1 MVIMGRTINYNK
13 LKELYNYDELINF
26 LYNHYYYVIDKV
38 YIRND
43 GIIPISTIEECY
55 KNGITEFVSRNDTNA
70 NPSKY
75 IHSKLISLEKSC
87 KSKNSKKEYYELLKR
102 AYLGDIN
109 ARKKLFFSHT
119 DKIDKRII
127 NIYETYLEYDLISL
141 ENLGIFLYQD
151 MWNFVNRYFN
161 SENNGF
167 YFSTRFS
174 NQLNSSTSKLMRNL
188 DKKTLN
194 NNAKIKKKGR
204 G

>member
-1 MVIMGRTINYNK
+1 MPK
-13 LKELYNYDELINF
+13 YNY
-26 LYNHYYYVIDKV
+26 YYYYIVDKV
-38 YIRND
+38 YLRNSGLIKKAD
-43 GIIPISTIEECY
+43 IEFSLKQGINDFIST
-55 KNGITEFVSRNDTNA
+55 NSDNV
-70 NPSKY
+70 NPSKC
-75 IHSKLISLEKSC
+75 IHNRIVSLEKSFV
-87 KSKNSKKEYYELLKR
+87 SKRNKKEYYELLKM

>member
-1 MVIMGRTINYNK
+1 MGRTINYNK

-102 AYLGDIN
+102 AYLGDVG
-109 ARKKLFFSHT
+109 ARKKLFFSQT
-119 DKIDKRII
+119 DKIDKKII
-127 NIYETYLEYDLISL
+127 DIYETYLDYNSISL
-141 ENLGIFLYQD
+141 ECISFFLYQD
-151 MWNFVNRYFN
+151 MWSFVNRYFN
-161 SENNGF
+161 SDNKGY
-167 YFSTRFS
+167 YFSTRFD
-174 NQLNSSTSKLMRNL
+174 NQLNATISKLKRNIGKEHQHS
-188 DKKTLN
+188 DKV
-194 NNAKIKKKGR
+194 KKKG
-204 G
+204 GV